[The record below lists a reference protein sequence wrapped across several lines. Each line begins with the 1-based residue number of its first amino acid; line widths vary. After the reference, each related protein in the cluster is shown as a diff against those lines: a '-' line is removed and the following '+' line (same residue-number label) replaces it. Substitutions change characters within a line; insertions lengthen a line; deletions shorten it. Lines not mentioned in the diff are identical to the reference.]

1 MTIKSYSYKTV
12 PTVKALNN
20 DRSFI
25 RAIMGPFRS
34 GKSSGCVMN
43 LVELAMAQAPMED
56 GVRRSR
62 WAVVRNSYPQLRD
75 TTIPTVFDWLYEF
88 GDYNKSDYDF
98 VLNKLK
104 APDGSP
110 VEAWFHFRALD
121 KPRDIRN
128 LLSLEVTGAWF
139 NEAKEIPKR
148 IIDTMRGRVGQYPA
162 KRHMSKAV
170 QDAQGCGATWGGILM
185 DTNPP
190 DTDHWFYRLFEVE
203 RPQYCPT
210 CRDSQGGII
219 LFIDGHCPKCNISNG
234 IPFVK
239 LFRQPSGRGPN
250 AENLSNLP
258 IGYYA
263 TITAG
268 MDKDFIRVFADGE
281 YGYVSD
287 GKPVYLM
294 FDDDKHIAKEK
305 LRADPAYPI
314 IIGFDNTGRDQAAV
328 ICQYLPVGQF
338 RVLHEFI
345 MTDTGTRTLVREI
358 VKPFVLAN
366 YPGCQLILTGD
377 PAGVRASDTDDRNTF
392 QEISEAF
399 NIQATPARSNALSP
413 RLNSVES
420 FLKKY
425 IGGNKFGMLISPS
438 CPLIIKG
445 FRGEYRMRRLQLV
458 GQERYTDK
466 PEKNLVSHGHDA
478 LQYACMSVEDAITLS
493 QGYINLPSHS
503 DSFVLQP
510 NPWAAFT

>member
-1 MTIKSYSYKTV
+1 MVEKFYSYKTV
-12 PTVKALNN
+12 PTVKSFND
-20 DRSFI
+20 DRSFMK
-25 RAIMGPFRS
+25 AIMGPFRS

-43 LVELAMAQAPMED
+43 LVELAKAQIPGDD
-56 GVRRSR
+56 GVRRTR
-62 WAVVRNSYPQLRD
+62 WAIVRNSYPQLRD
-75 TTIPTVFDWLYEF
+75 TTIPTVFDWLYDF
-88 GDYNKSDYDF
+88 GDYNKTDYDF

-104 APDGSP
+104 ADDGSP

-148 IIDTMRGRVGQYPA
+148 IIDTMRGRVGQYPS
-162 KRHMSKAV
+162 KR
-170 QDAQGCGATWGGILM
+170 QGGATWGGILM

-190 DTDHWFYRLFEVE
+190 DTDHWLYKLFEVD
-203 RPQYCPT
+203 RPTYCPT
-210 CRDSQGGII
+210 CRDAQGGII
-219 LFIDGHCPKCNISNG
+219 LLVEGHCPICSISNG
-234 IPFVK
+234 VPFVK
-239 LFRQPSGRGPN
+239 LFRQPSGRGIH
-250 AENLSNLP
+250 AENLPNLP

-263 TITAG
+263 TLTAG

-287 GKPVYLM
+287 GKPVYIM
-294 FDDDKHIAKEK
+294 FDEDKHIAKEILK
-305 LRADPAYPI
+305 ADPGYPI

-328 ICQYLPVGQF
+328 VCQYLPIGQF

-358 VKPFVLAN
+358 VKPFILST
-366 YPGCQLILTGD
+366 YPGARLILTGD

-399 NIQATPARSNALSP
+399 GMPATPARSNALSP

-420 FLKKY
+420 FLKKF
-425 IGGNKFGMLISPS
+425 IGGNRFGMSISPS
-438 CPLIIKG
+438 CPMIIKG
-445 FRGEYRMRRLQLV
+445 FRGEYRMRRLQIV

-478 LQYACMSVEDAITLS
+478 LQYACMSVEDALTLVS
-493 QGYINLPSHS
+493 QGSLNWPSGNS
-503 DSFVLQP
+503 ILIPS

>member
-1 MTIKSYSYKTV
+1 MSVKSYSYKAV
-12 PTVKALNN
+12 PTVKECNA

-25 RAIMGPFRS
+25 KAIMGPFRS

-43 LVELAMAQAPMED
+43 LVELAKAQAPMDD

-62 WAVVRNSYPQLRD
+62 WAIVRNSYPQLRD

-139 NEAKEIPKR
+139 NEVKEIPKR
-148 IIDTMRGRVGQYPA
+148 IIDTMRGRVGQYP
-162 KRHMSKAV
+162 SKSKS
-170 QDAQGCGATWGGILM
+170 GGIGASWGGIIM

-190 DTDHWFYRLFEVE
+190 DTDHWFYKLFEVE
-203 RPQYCPT
+203 RPMYCPT
-210 CRDSQGGII
+210 CRDAQGGII
-219 LFIDGHCPKCNISNG
+219 LFVNGQCPKCNISHG

-250 AENLSNLP
+250 AENLPNIP

-263 TITAG
+263 TLTAG

-287 GKPVYLM
+287 GKPVYMM
-294 FDDDKHIAKEK
+294 FDDDKHISKDK
-305 LRADPAYPI
+305 IKADPGYPL

-328 ICQYLPVGQF
+328 ICQYLPIGQF

-358 VKPFVLAN
+358 VKPFVLAT
-366 YPGCQLILTGD
+366 YPGAKLILTGD
-377 PAGVRASDTDDRNTF
+377 PAGVKASDTDDRNTF

-399 NIQATPARSNALSP
+399 GIQATPARSNALSP

-425 IGGNKFGMLISPS
+425 VGGNRFGMLIDPGCS
-438 CPLIIKG
+438 LIIKG

-478 LQYACMSVEDAITLS
+478 LQYACMAVEDALTLLS
-493 QGYINLPSHS
+493 PG
-503 DSFVLQP
+503 SFDMYGQKSSILTRP
-510 NPWAAFT
+510 NAWAAFT

>member
-1 MTIKSYSYKTV
+1 MSVKLYSFKTA
-12 PTVKALNN
+12 PTLKQFYE

-25 RAIMGPFRS
+25 SAAMGPFGS
-34 GKSSGCVMN
+34 GKSSACVIKLYN
-43 LVELAMAQAPMED
+43 LACQQAPGPD
-56 GVRRSR
+56 GIRRSR
-62 WAVVRNSYPQLRD
+62 WGIIRNSYPQLRD
-75 TTIPTVFDWLYEF
+75 TTLPTFFHWMEDF

-98 VLNKLK
+98 VMNKVK
-104 APDGSP
+104 SPDGHP
-110 VEAWFHFRALD
+110 IEAWFHFRALD
-121 KPRDIRN
+121 RPRDIRN
-128 LLSLEVTGAWF
+128 LLSLELTGAWF
-139 NEAKEIPKR
+139 NEVKEIAKR
-148 IIDTMRGRVGQYPA
+148 IADAMRGRVGRYPSID
-162 KRHMSKAV
+162 MG
-170 QDAQGCGATWGGILM
+170 GCTWSGMIF

-203 RPQYCPT
+203 RPQYCAT

-219 LFIDGHCPKCNISNG
+219 LFIDGHCPKCNISDG

-239 LFRQPSGRGPN
+239 LFKQPSGRGPN
-250 AENLSNLP
+250 AENLPNLEV
-258 IGYYA
+258 GYYA
-263 TITAG
+263 RLCAG

-287 GKPVYLM
+287 GKPVYLV
-294 FDDDKHIAKEK
+294 FDDDKHVAKEK

-328 ICQYLPVGQF
+328 ICQYLPIGQF

-358 VKPFVLAN
+358 VKPFILAN
-366 YPGCQLILTGD
+366 YPGAQLILTGD
-377 PAGVRASDTDDRNTF
+377 PAGVKASDTDDRNTF
-392 QEISEAF
+392 QEITEAF

-425 IGGNKFGMLISPS
+425 IGGNKFGMLISPD

-493 QGYINLPSHS
+493 QGYIVTSSGPGQIITPT
-503 DSFVLQP
+503 DG
-510 NPWAAFT
+510 WAAFT